1 MPQASVPWG
10 PDELKIALPAHW
22 QLQQAAE
29 PAFPVSAEPWT
40 DRLARALNQPGTGTS
55 LGKLLATRRGGRIVL
70 VVEDFTRHSPLSQI
84 LEVILR
90 EVRFARV
97 DPDGLE
103 VFFATGM
110 HPPMTAQQAA
120 AKLGPAAEGL
130 RWRSNPCHDRGG
142 YVRVGAVNKLDI
154 LIDRGVATA
163 DLRILISSVSPHLQA
178 GFGGGYK
185 MLAPG
190 AAYIETIRGLHR
202 LGLGRAPRQLV
213 GLDAERNPMRAV
225 IEAAGQLVDAAGGK
239 SFAVQYLLN
248 DRDEPAF
255 LATGEVSPTHQM
267 VAKQCSVACGIITTG
282 PADVLITN
290 AHPRDDDLWQCFKC
304 IPNTLWAVRP
314 NGVVICLARC
324 EGGMYGMDVPK
335 RWPLSPAWMRRVVR
349 MLGPE
354 ALASLIVRLVP
365 RLAGDAGFFIRLGL
379 QTLYRNPLLM
389 VSPKLCE
396 CGAIF
401 PGIALFPTPDAAIV
415 AADALLRNGPQRV
428 VLFPAGGTTFPIPAA
443 PSRRRQG

>member
-10 PDELKIALPAHW
+10 PDELTIDLPAHW

-29 PAFPVSAEPWT
+29 PAFPVSTEPWT

-55 LGKLLATRRGGRIVL
+55 LGKLLAARRSGRIVL
-70 VVEDFTRHSPLSQI
+70 LIEDFTRHSPLPQI
-84 LEVILR
+84 LEVVMR
-90 EVRFARV
+90 EVRFARI
-97 DPDGLE
+97 DPGSLE

-110 HPPMTAQQAA
+110 HPPMTPQQAA
-120 AKLGPAAEGL
+120 DKLGPAGEGL
-130 RWRSNPCHDRGG
+130 RWRSNSCQDRAA
-142 YVRVGAVNKLDI
+142 YVRVGAVNHLDI
-154 LIDRGVATA
+154 LVDRGVATA
-163 DLRILISSVSPHLQA
+163 DLRIIVSSVSPHLQA

-185 MLAPG
+185 MLLPG
-190 AAYIETIRGLHR
+190 AAHIETIRGLHR
-202 LGLGRAPRQLV
+202 LGVGRTPRQLV

-225 IEAAGQLVDAAGGK
+225 IEAAGQLVDAARGK

-267 VAKQCSVACGIITTG
+267 VAKQCSVACGIIATG

-290 AHPRDDDLWQCFKC
+290 AHPRDFDLWQCFKC

-314 NGVVICLARC
+314 NGVIICLARC

-349 MLGPE
+349 MLGAE
-354 ALASLIVRLVP
+354 ALASLIMRLVP
-365 RLAGDAGFFIRLGL
+365 RLAGDAGFFIRLAL
-379 QTLYRNPLLM
+379 QTLYRNPIFM
-389 VSPKLCE
+389 VSPTLCE
-396 CGAIF
+396 TGATF
-401 PGIALFPTPDAAIV
+401 PGLALFATPAAAIA

-428 VLFPAGGTTFPIPAA
+428 VLFPAGGTTFPVPTA
-443 PSRRRQG
+443 PLRRRQP